1 MFATKSWAFSFLSGA
16 LLLSLPAH
24 AEPPKETGKVELS
37 QEEKAFLELTNQ
49 ARAKAKLPPL
59 AVSAA
64 LLQAA
69 REHAANM
76 AAKSEMNHVIDG
88 KDAAQRVKSHA
99 YVFEKVAENIA
110 ACEKNN
116 AAGVFRNWME
126 CQHNKDNV
134 LNDEF
139 KELGI
144 GIAKN
149 EKGETYYA
157 LVFATPRPK
166 R

>member
-1 MFATKSWAFSFLSGA
+1 MFATKSWFFSIFSAVFLVF
-16 LLLSLPAH
+16 SLAD
-24 AEPPKETGKVELS
+24 AEPPKDSAKVQLS
-37 QEEKAFLELTNQ
+37 EEEKAFLELANQ

-59 AVSAA
+59 TVSAA
-64 LLQAA
+64 LLAAA

-76 AAKSEMNHVIDG
+76 AAKSEMNHVLDG
-88 KDAAQRVKSHA
+88 KDTAHRVRSHG
-99 YVFEKVAENIA
+99 YEFEKVAENIA

-116 AAGVFRNWME
+116 AAEVFRNWME

-144 GIAKN
+144 GIAKS

-166 R
+166 H